1 MNIPEF
7 EKEIE
12 KSYLPQFPRKEFKT
26 SLQRSFQAYENKPS
40 VRTIFT
46 RALPGLAIL
55 TILAVVLIIGPKN
68 VWAQLQKWFGY
79 APGVGLV
86 SSGSNVRVLEEPVS
100 QTQNGITLELTS
112 VTATNSKTVISYRI
126 IGAPGDAYSN
136 DENQAF
142 GCQSDP
148 YILTETGEK
157 IETIG
162 SRNTFAALPENTTKA
177 SLEFPCL
184 PETQAGRVPENWSIP
199 FSLVDVKLEDI
210 AMPVIEDAQAEVS
223 EATPTTITQ
232 KLVDLPSTLSET
244 AVLQIEKVIQTQN
257 GYIFAGVIPNQDTET
272 EWLGSFST
280 SKPII
285 FDSEQNRL
293 HDFEPANRKEIMEML
308 SSQIDAGN
316 YPWMVETDTD
326 GIAFPITIL
335 WEAQWFSRESNSV
348 ETRFEFDSVQIKDA
362 GSELRLNQKIQLGK
376 DEITIQSVRR
386 TNQGN
391 LEFKFLVPEGFAGLD
406 ISISNAQTN
415 WVSTNN
421 ENGVLTLTPFIDL
434 LPEGKIE
441 VHLRN
446 PVYYG
451 KQTVFSSQWSPSG
464 TTTQERDPSS
474 ANPGCLL
481 LEPFPVFEKD
491 EAHLHGKLLFT
502 EPIAESGVN
511 GLTLYNIDGT
521 DRQVI
526 TEQGNWGAF
535 SPDGQRVAYSGIDQ
549 ALHIYDLQSG
559 EDNAITTAS
568 GIDIKWSPD
577 GTQLAYVNTES
588 QTGVTLNI
596 INTDGSGK
604 KALVQHMQIKNI
616 GFSPSDGNL
625 YFTRQYLPENKDTTL
640 HSVDPISGLITDLGT
655 LPEPGAVFFDNT
667 GFNLFIVPGRTGNV
681 YLYNIAENAS
691 TLFAQQNEF
700 SSGIGSSG
708 FMFGATQTGVP
719 YKYDQSAL
727 VDYNKCNGWLLDYS
741 IPGGSLMDIYI
752 EDSLSDSN

>member
-362 GSELRLNQKIQLGK
+362 GSEPR
-376 DEITIQSVRR
+376 
-386 TNQGN
+386 
-391 LEFKFLVPEGFAGLD
+391 
-406 ISISNAQTN
+406 
-415 WVSTNN
+415 
-421 ENGVLTLTPFIDL
+421 
-434 LPEGKIE
+434 
-441 VHLRN
+441 
-446 PVYYG
+446 
-451 KQTVFSSQWSPSG
+451 
-464 TTTQERDPSS
+464 
-474 ANPGCLL
+474 
-481 LEPFPVFEKD
+481 
-491 EAHLHGKLLFT
+491 
-502 EPIAESGVN
+502 
-511 GLTLYNIDGT
+511 
-521 DRQVI
+521 
-526 TEQGNWGAF
+526 
-535 SPDGQRVAYSGIDQ
+535 
-549 ALHIYDLQSG
+549 
-559 EDNAITTAS
+559 
-568 GIDIKWSPD
+568 
-577 GTQLAYVNTES
+577 
-588 QTGVTLNI
+588 
-596 INTDGSGK
+596 
-604 KALVQHMQIKNI
+604 
-616 GFSPSDGNL
+616 
-625 YFTRQYLPENKDTTL
+625 
-640 HSVDPISGLITDLGT
+640 
-655 LPEPGAVFFDNT
+655 
-667 GFNLFIVPGRTGNV
+667 
-681 YLYNIAENAS
+681 
-691 TLFAQQNEF
+691 
-700 SSGIGSSG
+700 
-708 FMFGATQTGVP
+708 
-719 YKYDQSAL
+719 
-727 VDYNKCNGWLLDYS
+727 
-741 IPGGSLMDIYI
+741 
-752 EDSLSDSN
+752 